1 MHIGNLRT
9 ALFAYLFA
17 KSQNGKFIL
26 RIEDTDQ
33 GRYVEGAVDVI
44 YETLKAARLYHDEGP
59 DIGGD
64 YGPYIQSERKGMYKK
79 FALELVEK
87 GAAYYCFCQKGEKE
101 SESMEGYDR
110 HCRNLSREEVEAQL
124 AAGKPYVIRQRIP
137 LEGSTSWNDLVYGEI
152 SVENSTL
159 DDQVLL
165 KSDGMPTYNFA
176 NVVDDHLMQ
185 ITHII
190 RGSEYLSSNPKYL
203 LLYDA
208 FGWERPEYI
217 HLPIINGKNP
227 DGSISK
233 LSKRHGAV
241 SFQALVEQ
249 GYLPEG
255 IINYIAL
262 LGWSPK
268 TEQEIFTMDELI
280 AQFSITGV
288 HKSPAVFDYQKL
300 DWVNGQHISK
310 MDPEEFI
317 RMALPYAGVE
327 GTFLEGKWRK
337 LASLLQSRIS
347 KLSDIP
353 EKISFLFKLPDYD
366 AELFINKK
374 NKSTLETSA
383 AILRQAIDCLS
394 TVQDWSEET
403 LLATLTELAGKMGLK
418 LGPLTWPVR
427 LSLSGLLA
435 TPGGA
440 IDILYLLRTQDFHS
454 CNRGSIPLST
464 TKIEKRLKMA
474 NHASADKRNRQ
485 NETRRLHNRYYAR
498 TTRNAIR
505 ALRNTTDKEAAAALL
520 PKVSSMIDKL
530 AKINVI
536 HKNKAANLKS
546 GISVY
551 VNKL

>member
-1 MHIGNLRT
+1 MSETVRTRFAPSPTGYMHIGNLRT

-44 YETLKAARLYHDEGP
+44 YDTLRTARLYHDEGP
-59 DIGGD
+59 DIGGE
-64 YGPYIQSERKGMYKK
+64 YGPYVQSERKGMYRE
-79 FALELVEK
+79 FAMELVEK

-110 HCRNLSREEVEAQL
+110 HCRNLSKEEVEAQL

-137 LEGSTSWNDLVYGEI
+137 LEGSTSWNDMVYGEI

-176 NVVDDHLMQ
+176 NVVDDHLMH

-268 TEQEIFTMDELI
+268 TEQEIFSMDGLI
-280 AQFSITGV
+280 AQFSIAGV

-300 DWVNGQHISK
+300 DWVNGQHISM

-317 RMALPYAGVE
+317 RMALPYARID
-327 GTFLEGKWRK
+327 GTFLEPKWRK

-353 EKISFLFKLPDYD
+353 EKIAFLFRLPDYD

-394 TVQDWSEET
+394 AVQDWSEET
-403 LLATLTELAGKMGLK
+403 LLATLTELAGSLGLK

-440 IDILYLLRTQDFHS
+440 IDILYLLGREES
-454 CNRGSIPLST
+454 LERLENGIRV
-464 TKIEKRLKMA
+464 IEK
-474 NHASADKRNRQ
+474 
-485 NETRRLHNRYYAR
+485 
-498 TTRNAIR
+498 
-505 ALRNTTDKEAAAALL
+505 
-520 PKVSSMIDKL
+520 
-530 AKINVI
+530 
-536 HKNKAANLKS
+536 KNLVDGK
-546 GISVY
+546 
-551 VNKL
+551 